1 MAVRGFILQISSV
14 LNQLCERGSVGFFAA
29 MLILVLVQVVARYI
43 LRAVPVWTEEAARYC
58 MVWGGMLGATIAFY
72 RDEDPKLL
80 QPPKKGP
87 RLWLGFASILRAL
100 TVVLFLGPVLYYS
113 DRFLLR
119 HWQRTADALSISTF
133 WVTIAVPIAVA
144 VIFIHLIAR
153 IGRGDDHKLG
163 RGSDPN

>member
-1 MAVRGFILQISSV
+1 MTVRRSILQISAV
-14 LNQLCERGSVGFFAA
+14 LNRSCEQGAIAFFAA
-29 MLILVLVQVVARYI
+29 MLSLVVVQVVARYI

-72 RDEDPKLL
+72 RDEDPRLL

-87 RLWLGFASILRAL
+87 RLWLGLASFLRAL
-100 TVVLFLGPVLYYS
+100 AVVLFLGPVIYYS

-119 HWQRTADALSISTF
+119 HWQRTSDALGISTF
-133 WVTIAVPIAVA
+133 WVTVAVPVAVA

-153 IGRGDDHKLG
+153 ISLPVDNKRSA
-163 RGSDPN
+163 SDPP

>member
-1 MAVRGFILQISSV
+1 MTVRRSILQISAV
-14 LNQLCERGSVGFFAA
+14 LNRVGEQGAIAFFAA
-29 MLILVLVQVVARYI
+29 MLSLVVVQVVARYI

-72 RDEDPKLL
+72 RDEDPRLL

-87 RLWLGFASILRAL
+87 RLWLGLASFLRAL
-100 TVVLFLGPVLYYS
+100 AVVLFLGPVLYYS

-119 HWQRTADALSISTF
+119 HWQRTSDALGISTF
-133 WVTIAVPIAVA
+133 WVTVAVPVAVA

-153 IGRGDDHKLG
+153 ISLPEDNKRST
-163 RGSDPN
+163 SDPP

>member
-1 MAVRGFILQISSV
+1 MTVRRSIFQFSAV
-14 LNQLCERGSVGFFAA
+14 LNRWCEQGAIAFFAA
-29 MLILVLVQVVARYI
+29 MLSLVVVQVVARYI

-72 RDEDPKLL
+72 RDEDPRLL

-87 RLWLGFASILRAL
+87 RLWLGLASFLRAL
-100 TVVLFLGPVLYYS
+100 AVVLFLGPVLYYS

-119 HWQRTADALSISTF
+119 HWQRTSDALGISTF
-133 WVTIAVPIAVA
+133 WVTVAVPVAVA

-153 IGRGDDHKLG
+153 ISLPENNKRST
-163 RGSDPN
+163 SDPP

>member
-1 MAVRGFILQISSV
+1 MAVQRLIVQISFV
-14 LNQLCERGSVGFFAA
+14 LNRLCEHGAVGFLAA
-29 MLILVLVQVVARYI
+29 MLILVVLQVVTRYI
-43 LRAVPVWTEEAARYC
+43 LRTVPVWTEEAARYC

-87 RLWLGFASILRAL
+87 RILLGIASILRAL

-133 WVTIAVPIAVA
+133 WVTVAIPIAVA

-153 IGRGDDHKLG
+153 IGRGDDHKL